1 MTMDLAARISL
12 RTKKLALL
20 MRDMRQ
26 DRRRSMEECAL
37 AIGVPPEQY
46 RDYEEARSSPSLPEL
61 ELLVYFLELPI
72 QQLWSDKTISETES
86 PSETP
91 DLIKVKAV
99 RQRMIGA
106 LLRREREKV
115 NLTITQLAEQ
125 TGLTPSELQEF
136 ELGERTLT
144 LPMLEALAI
153 SIDSRLETFIDQS
166 GPVGAWL
173 ASQKSIQK
181 FSELPKEIQD
191 FVCQPVN
198 RPYLELAIKMSEM
211 SKDRLRSVAE
221 GLLDITL

>member
-1 MTMDLAARISL
+1 MDLNARISL

-37 AIGVPPEQY
+37 AMGVSLEQY

-61 ELLVYFLELPI
+61 ELLVYFLEMPI
-72 QQLWSDKTISETES
+72 QHLWSDKTISENES
-86 PSETP
+86 PSEMP
-91 DLIKVKAV
+91 DFLKVKAV

-106 LLRREREKV
+106 LLRREREKA
-115 NLTITQLAEQ
+115 NLTIPQLAQQ

-144 LPMLEALAI
+144 LPMLEGI
-153 SIDSRLETFIDQS
+153 VNSIDSRLDTFIDQS

-173 ASQKSIQK
+173 ASQRSIQK

-198 RPYLELAIKMSEM
+198 RPYLDLAIKMSEM
-211 SKDRLRSVAE
+211 SKDRLRAVAE

>member
-1 MTMDLAARISL
+1 MDLNARISL

-37 AIGVPPEQY
+37 AMGVSLEQY

-72 QQLWSDKTISETES
+72 QHLWSDKTISEKATS
-86 PSETP
+86 SETP
-91 DLIKVKAV
+91 DFLKVKAV

-106 LLRREREKV
+106 LLRREREKA
-115 NLTITQLAEQ
+115 NLTIPQLAQQ
-125 TGLTPSELQEF
+125 TGLNPSELQEF

-144 LPMLEALAI
+144 LPMLEGIAY
-153 SIDSRLETFIDQS
+153 SIDSRLDTFIDQS

-173 ASQKSIQK
+173 ASQRSIQK
-181 FSELPKEIQD
+181 FSELPREIQD

-198 RPYLELAIKMSEM
+198 RPYLDLAIKMSEM

>member
-1 MTMDLAARISL
+1 
-12 RTKKLALL
+12 

-37 AIGVPPEQY
+37 AMGVSLEQY

-61 ELLVYFLELPI
+61 ELLVYFLEMPI
-72 QQLWSDKTISETES
+72 QHLWSDKTISENES
-86 PSETP
+86 PSEMP
-91 DLIKVKAV
+91 DFLKVKAV

-106 LLRREREKV
+106 LLRREREKA
-115 NLTITQLAEQ
+115 NLTIPQLAQQ

-144 LPMLEALAI
+144 LPMLEGI
-153 SIDSRLETFIDQS
+153 VNSIDSRLDTFIDQS

-173 ASQKSIQK
+173 ASQRSIQK

-198 RPYLELAIKMSEM
+198 RPYLDLAIKMSEM
-211 SKDRLRSVAE
+211 SKDRLRAVAE

>member
-1 MTMDLAARISL
+1 
-12 RTKKLALL
+12 
-20 MRDMRQ
+20 
-26 DRRRSMEECAL
+26 MEECAF

-46 RDYEEARSSPSLPEL
+46 QDYEEARSSPSLPEL

-72 QQLWSDKTISETES
+72 QQLWNDKTISETES

-91 DLIKVKAV
+91 DLIKLKAV

-153 SIDSRLETFIDQS
+153 TIDSRLETFIDQS

-173 ASQKSIQK
+173 DSQKSIQK

-191 FVCQPVN
+191 FVCHPVN